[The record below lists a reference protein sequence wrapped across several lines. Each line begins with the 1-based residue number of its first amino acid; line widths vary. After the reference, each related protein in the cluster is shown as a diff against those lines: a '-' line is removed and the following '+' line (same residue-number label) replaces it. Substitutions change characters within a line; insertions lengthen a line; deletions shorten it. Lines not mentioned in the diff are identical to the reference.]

1 MQIDNDLLEFARQ
14 TLPEWSLEGA
24 QIEPITVSENV
35 TFRVDKDGLSYV
47 LRIHRSWY
55 HTLEELESG
64 LIWTDALR
72 ASGIDVPEPLLTT
85 GGKGF
90 VTRTLPGTLESRNIG
105 ALKWVEG
112 DVLAEVIRRDANDT
126 DALCR
131 YFRQLGA
138 IAASIHAQATD
149 WNAPPNFKRHAFDA
163 AGLVGEHP
171 FWGRFWEIPQLRPE
185 QADLLRQGR
194 EVIADTLDRYGQ
206 PQETYSLIHADLH
219 MHNLVLSSHGL
230 HIIDFDDAGFGWH
243 QFDLAVALHEYV
255 EHKAY
260 PEILAALLE
269 GYRAHRSFDSEAAKL
284 IPLFLLVRSVMALGW
299 VHQRPELGK
308 EKYIPEM
315 IEHACRHVR
324 RFLDA

>member
-90 VTRTLPGTLESRNIG
+90 VARTLPGTLESRNIG

-112 DVLAEVIRRDANDT
+112 DVLAEVIRRDAND
-126 DALCR
+126 L
-131 YFRQLGA
+131 
-138 IAASIHAQATD
+138 
-149 WNAPPNFKRHAFDA
+149 
-163 AGLVGEHP
+163 
-171 FWGRFWEIPQLRPE
+171 
-185 QADLLRQGR
+185 
-194 EVIADTLDRYGQ
+194 
-206 PQETYSLIHADLH
+206 SLIH
-219 MHNLVLSSHGL
+219 
-230 HIIDFDDAGFGWH
+230 I
-243 QFDLAVALHEYV
+243 
-255 EHKAY
+255 
-260 PEILAALLE
+260 
-269 GYRAHRSFDSEAAKL
+269 
-284 IPLFLLVRSVMALGW
+284 
-299 VHQRPELGK
+299 
-308 EKYIPEM
+308 
-315 IEHACRHVR
+315 
-324 RFLDA
+324 

>member
-1 MQIDNDLLEFARQ
+1 MQIDNALLEFARQ
-14 TLPEWSLEGA
+14 TLAEWSLDGA
-24 QIEPITVSENV
+24 HLEPISVSENV
-35 TFRVDKDGLSYV
+35 AFRVDKEGHTYV

-55 HTLEELESG
+55 HTMEELESE
-64 LIWTDALR
+64 LIWTSALR
-72 ASGIDVPEPLLTT
+72 ASGIDVPEPLMTT
-85 GGKGF
+85 RGEGF
-90 VTRTLPGTLESRNIG
+90 VTRNLPGTHESRNIG
-105 ALKWVEG
+105 VLKWVEG
-112 DVLAEVIRRDANDT
+112 DLLADVISRSANDT

-171 FWGRFWEIPQLRPE
+171 FWGRFWEIPQLHPE
-185 QADLLRQGR
+185 QADLMRQGR
-194 EVIADTLDRYGQ
+194 EVIAHTLDRYGQ
-206 PQETYSLIHADLH
+206 PHETYSMIHADLH

-269 GYRAHRSFDSEAAKL
+269 GYREHRSFDSEAAKL

-299 VHQRPELGK
+299 IHQRPELGR

-315 IEHACRHVR
+315 IEHACRHIR
-324 RFLDA
+324 HFLDT